1 MDRVTLVWV
10 ARGGASTKVLALPKA
25 AVAGVVGGFFLF
37 LALAAGS
44 LYWVRAVSQESA
56 SRIAEIQG
64 LAEAV
69 GRLSAER
76 DEGEAAARELLRQNQ
91 RMEEELQEI
100 RATEGRIRRFLG
112 LNEPTYDEKRSHQGG
127 MGSPG
132 DEEGPLGG
140 GPLPFGEDEA
150 VAAGFAEVSRTL
162 RTGLQEVVAHLEER
176 KAESRRIP
184 LILPVESEQV
194 WLSSAFGWRDN
205 PLSGLGREFHNG
217 VDIAGPWKTPI
228 LAPADGEVEQV
239 GKDRRLGVYM
249 KLRHGSSVQTIYGHM
264 ASAAVKAGKRVKRG
278 EVIGHMGNTGR
289 STGTHLHYSVSVGG
303 KYVDPQDYIWDRPF
317 RTLKL

>member
-1 MDRVTLVWV
+1 VTLVWV
-10 ARGGASTKVLALPKA
+10 ARGGVSTKVLALPKA
-25 AVAGVVGGFFLF
+25 AVAGVVGGCFLF

-44 LYWVRAVSQESA
+44 LYWVRAVSQVSA
-56 SRIAEIQG
+56 ARAVEIEG

-76 DEGEAAARELLRQNQ
+76 EAGEAAARELLRQNQ
-91 RMEEELQEI
+91 RMEEELREI

-132 DEEGPLGG
+132 DDDGPLGG
-140 GPLPFGEDEA
+140 GLLLREEAEA
-150 VAAGFAEVSRTL
+150 VPASFADVSRTL

-176 KAESRRIP
+176 KAGARRIP

-239 GKDRRLGVYM
+239 GKDRRLGVYV
-249 KLRHGSSVQTIYGHM
+249 KLRHGSAMHTIYGHL

-278 EVIGHMGNTGR
+278 EVIGYMGNTGR

-317 RTLKL
+317 KTLTL